1 MKNVVLASSL
11 TLALSLLFIQM
22 PQSLQSVM
30 LSAVNNIAAV
40 GVQSQQ
46 ALGERLGNEIHAVVN
61 NIHARV
67 PNAQITHAD
76 VLAIMCMESGGQI
89 GTRDNITSG
98 AGARGI
104 TQVMPATL
112 ADYAR
117 SNKGGFYLDNRP
129 DLLYRDTR
137 FSIEAGA
144 LIFNDHLMKYVPRYG
159 PINGRTVAAIAYNGG
174 PGRVGL
180 PKSRLPKE
188 TRDYAYTKLPN
199 CFNPVKSGRSPINN
213 TLWKAMV
220 ARVAALTGGRMSL
233 GGAAGVPSDIPSQ
246 AAAPSR
252 VTDQVQNLAQQWW
265 SSYRG
270 NQVQQQAPIV
280 PLRQPAYPQYKQRPA
295 NNSNRGP
302 LQTPTSDQGPSWLNR
317 YRGESHRQRSV
328 SSTSSNKA
336 TLTCEPT
343 GRGVK
348 IKWSCPSITT
358 AAKGY
363 APKGNRFNTHGAN
376 VGAIEALNAP
386 NGVYKII
393 CAQSDKVLAE
403 ATCEIK

>member
-1 MKNVVLASSL
+1 MKNIVLASSL

-22 PQSLQSVM
+22 PQPLQGVM
-30 LSAVNNIAAV
+30 RSAINNIAAA
-40 GVQSQQ
+40 GIQSQQ
-46 ALGERLGNEIHAVVN
+46 ALGERLGDEIHAVVN

-89 GTRDNITSG
+89 GTRQNITSG

-117 SNKGGFYLDNRP
+117 TKKGGFYLDNRP

-188 TRDYAYTKLPN
+188 TRDYAYSKLPS
-199 CFNPVKSGRSPINN
+199 CFNPVKNGVSPINN

-220 ARVAALTGGRMSL
+220 ARVAVLTEGRMSL

-246 AAAPSR
+246 STAATR

-265 SSYRG
+265 GSYRG
-270 NQVQQQAPIV
+270 KQVQQQVPVSPI
-280 PLRQPAYPQYKQRPA
+280 RQSAYTQYSQKS
-295 NNSNRGP
+295 NNSYRAP
-302 LQTPTSDQGPSWLNR
+302 QPSSS
-317 YRGESHRQRSV
+317 RGESNWLDKYRGDSQQGKVIKNDGFS
-328 SSTSSNKA
+328 KA
-336 TLTCEPT
+336 TLQCEPT
-343 GRGVK
+343 GRG
-348 IKWSCPSITT
+348 IKLKWACPSVTT

-376 VGAIEALNAP
+376 VGAIEAINAP
-386 NGVYKII
+386 SGMYKII
-393 CAQSDKVLAE
+393 CAQSDKVVAE
-403 ATCEIK
+403 ATCEVK